1 MSDEDF
7 KYMTKELGSKNLE
20 LLKQKRAY
28 PYEYMNNF
36 KKFSEKKL
44 PDKKYFYSSV
54 KDGTIHDNGKK
65 LDGHISDDDYLKHN
79 KI

>member
-20 LLKQKRAY
+20 FLKQKRAY
-28 PYEYMNNF
+28 LYEYMNNF

-44 PDKKYFYSSV
+44 RDKNYFYSSV
-54 KDGTIHDNGKK
+54 KDGTTDDNGK
-65 LDGHISDDDYLKHN
+65 N
-79 KI
+79 